1 MGAPDAGAA
10 RRRDSPGMTT
20 NLDPTPSRVVVAG
33 GGVAG
38 MEAVLAI
45 RELAGGR
52 VDITMLAPEST
63 FTYRPMSVAVPF
75 GRGHVQRLP
84 LADFARETGTR
95 LVRGA
100 LTAVEAGVAMTST
113 GAALPFDALL
123 VAVGAWSEPAVPG
136 AMTWTPD
143 LDQEVMGGLLADV
156 EEGYAK
162 RIAFVVPDGA
172 GWPLPAYELALMT
185 AWDARDMGQ
194 DDVEVVISTP
204 EAAPLA
210 IFGEEASALLREDL
224 KEAGVTVLTGRDDA
238 AGLAGMRMIA
248 LPRAAARRIE
258 GLPSDEHGFVPVDA
272 HGRVRGLEG
281 VWAAGDCTA
290 FPIKQ
295 GGLAAQ
301 QAGAAAA
308 SIAERAGADVV
319 PEPFSPVLRGV
330 LLTGRGRRWIRR
342 SLETAGDHG
351 EAQRRAL
358 WWPPTKVAGAHLSPY
373 LALHADERLPGD
385 ERPDGRFV
393 ELPVQIGGPS

>member
-10 RRRDSPGMTT
+10 RRRDSAGMTT
-20 NLDPTPSRVVVAG
+20 NLDPAPSRVVVAG

-38 MEAVLAI
+38 MEAVLAL
-45 RELAGGR
+45 RELAGER

-63 FTYRPMSVAVPF
+63 FAYRPMAVAVPF

-100 LTAVEAGVAMTST
+100 LTAVEPGRALTST
-113 GAALPFDALL
+113 GAALPYEALL

-136 AMTWTPD
+136 ATTWTPE

-204 EAAPLA
+204 EDAPLA
-210 IFGEEASALLREDL
+210 IFGEEASASLREDL
-224 KEAGVTVLTGRDDA
+224 GEAGVTVRTGAHDGS
-238 AGLAGMRMIA
+238 GLAGMRLIA
-248 LPRAAARRIE
+248 LPRAAARKID
-258 GLPSDEHGFVPVDA
+258 GLPRDERGFVPVDA
-272 HGRVRGLEG
+272 HGRVRDLDG
-281 VWAAGDCTA
+281 VWAAGDCIA

-308 SIAERAGADVV
+308 SIAERAGAGVV

-358 WWPPTKVAGAHLSPY
+358 WWPPTKVAGEHLSPY
-373 LALHADERLPGD
+373 LALHADGRLPGD

-393 ELPVQIGGPS
+393 ELPVPIGGPS

>member
-1 MGAPDAGAA
+1 
-10 RRRDSPGMTT
+10 MTT
-20 NLDPTPSRVVVAG
+20 NPNPGRLRVLVAG

-38 MEAVLAI
+38 MEAVLAL
-45 RELAGGR
+45 RELAGER
-52 VDITMLAPEST
+52 VDVTMLAPEST
-63 FTYRPMSVAVPF
+63 FAYRPMAVAVPF
-75 GRGHVQRLP
+75 GRGHVQRLA
-84 LADFARETGTR
+84 LADFARETSTR
-95 LVRGA
+95 LVRGS
-100 LTAVEAGVAMTST
+100 LTAVQPGRALCST

-136 AMTWTPD
+136 ATTWTPE

-162 RIAFVVPDGA
+162 RVAFVVPDGA

-194 DDVEVVISTP
+194 DDVEVVVCTP

-210 IFGEEASALLREDL
+210 IFGEEASASLREDL
-224 KEAGVTVLTGRDDA
+224 DEAGVTVRTGRHDASGLTG
-238 AGLAGMRMIA
+238 MRQIA
-248 LPRAAARRIE
+248 LPRAAARPVA
-258 GLPSDEHGFVPVDA
+258 GLPRDEHGFVPVDG
-272 HGRVRGLEG
+272 HGRVAGLEN

-301 QAGAAAA
+301 QADAAAA
-308 SIAERAGADVV
+308 SIAERAGAEVV

-358 WWPPTKVAGAHLSPY
+358 WWPPTKVAGKRLAPY
-373 LALHADERLPGD
+373 LAMHAYGELPAG
-385 ERPDGRFV
+385 ERPAGRFV
-393 ELPVQIGGPS
+393 EFPVPVGGPS

>member
-1 MGAPDAGAA
+1 
-10 RRRDSPGMTT
+10 
-20 NLDPTPSRVVVAG
+20 
-33 GGVAG
+33 
-38 MEAVLAI
+38 MEAVLAL
-45 RELAGGR
+45 RELAGER
-52 VDITMLAPEST
+52 VEITLLAPEST
-63 FTYRPMSVAVPF
+63 FAYRPMSVAVPF
-75 GRGHVQRLP
+75 GRGHVQRLA
-84 LADFARETGTR
+84 LADFARETSTR

-100 LTAVEAGVAMTST
+100 LTAVESGRVLTST
-113 GAALPFDALL
+113 GAALPYDALL
-123 VAVGAWSEPAVPG
+123 VAVGAWSEPAVSG

-162 RIAFVVPDGA
+162 CVAFVVPDGA

-204 EAAPLA
+204 ESAPLA
-210 IFGEEASALLREDL
+210 IFGEQASASLQEDL
-224 KEAGVTVLTGRDDA
+224 DGAGVTVRTGRHDTSE
-238 AGLAGMRMIA
+238 LAGMRVIA
-248 LPRAAARRIE
+248 LPRAAARRIH
-258 GLPSDEHGFVPVDA
+258 GLPRDEHGFVPVDR
-272 HGRVRGLEG
+272 HGRVHGLDG
-281 VWAAGDCTA
+281 VWAAGDCIA

-301 QAGAAAA
+301 QADAAAA

-319 PEPFSPVLRGV
+319 PAPFSPVLRGV

-342 SLETAGDHG
+342 SLETAADHG

-358 WWPPTKVAGAHLSPY
+358 WWPPTKVAGERLSPY
-373 LALHADERLPGD
+373 LALHADGRLPGD

-393 ELPVQIGGPS
+393 ELPVPVGGPS

>member
-1 MGAPDAGAA
+1 M
-10 RRRDSPGMTT
+10 
-20 NLDPTPSRVVVAG
+20 RVVVAG

-38 MEAVLAI
+38 MEAVLAL
-45 RELAGGR
+45 RELAGER

-63 FTYRPMSVAVPF
+63 FAYRPMAVAVPF

-84 LADFARETGTR
+84 LADFARETGAR

-100 LTAVEAGVAMTST
+100 LTAVEPGRALTST
-113 GAALPFDALL
+113 GAALPYDALL
-123 VAVGAWSEPAVPG
+123 VAVGAWSEPAVRG
-136 AMTWTPD
+136 ALTWTPE
-143 LDQEVMGGLLADV
+143 LDQDVMGGLLADV

-194 DDVEVVISTP
+194 DDVEIVISTP
-204 EAAPLA
+204 EDAPLA
-210 IFGEEASALLREDL
+210 IFGEEASASLQEDL
-224 KEAGVTVLTGRDDA
+224 DEAGVTVRTGRHDA
-238 AGLAGMRMIA
+238 SELAGMRVIA
-248 LPRAAARRIE
+248 LPRAAARGIE
-258 GLPSDEHGFVPVDA
+258 GLPHDERGFVPVDA
-272 HGRVRGLEG
+272 YGRVPGLDG
-281 VWAAGDCTA
+281 VWAAGDCTT

-319 PEPFSPVLRGV
+319 PAPFSPVLRGV

-342 SLETAGDHG
+342 SLDTAADHG
-351 EAQRRAL
+351 EAERRAL
-358 WWPPTKVAGAHLSPY
+358 WWPPTKVAGERLSPY
-373 LALHADERLPGD
+373 LALHADGRLPGE

-393 ELPVQIGGPS
+393 ELPVPAS

>member
-1 MGAPDAGAA
+1 
-10 RRRDSPGMTT
+10 MTT
-20 NLDPTPSRVVVAG
+20 NLDPAPWRVVVAG

-38 MEAVLAI
+38 MEAVLAL
-45 RELAGGR
+45 RELAGER

-63 FTYRPMSVAVPF
+63 FAYRPMAVAVPF

-100 LTAVEAGVAMTST
+100 LTAVEPGRALTSA
-113 GAALPFDALL
+113 GAALPYDALL

-136 AMTWTPD
+136 ATTWTPE
-143 LDQEVMGGLLADV
+143 LDQDVMGGLLADV

-204 EAAPLA
+204 EDAPLA
-210 IFGEEASALLREDL
+210 IFGEDASASLQEDL
-224 KEAGVTVLTGRDDA
+224 EEAGVTVRTGAHDA
-238 AGLAGMRMIA
+238 SGLAGMRLIA
-248 LPRAAARRIE
+248 LPRAAARKID
-258 GLPSDEHGFVPVDA
+258 GLPRDERGFVPVDA
-272 HGRVRGLEG
+272 HGRVSGLDG
-281 VWAAGDCTA
+281 VWAAGDCIA

-308 SIAERAGADVV
+308 SIAERAGAGVV

-358 WWPPTKVAGAHLSPY
+358 WWPPTKVAGEHLSPY
-373 LALHADERLPGD
+373 LALHADGRLPGD

-393 ELPVQIGGPS
+393 ELPVPIGGPS